1 MPTNGT
7 GTISGTGGTAVRES
21 AQSDAW
27 GLTSWLGRQAVKTK
41 PGEGIEIEG
50 EGAEREP
57 FSCGDQRKPS
67 GELNGSRHEADT

>member
-7 GTISGTGGTAVRES
+7 GAISGTQGIAVRES

-41 PGEGIEIEG
+41 PGEGIEIDG
-50 EGAEREP
+50 EGAEWEP
-57 FSCGDQRKPS
+57 FSCGDQRKTS
-67 GELNGSRHEADT
+67 W